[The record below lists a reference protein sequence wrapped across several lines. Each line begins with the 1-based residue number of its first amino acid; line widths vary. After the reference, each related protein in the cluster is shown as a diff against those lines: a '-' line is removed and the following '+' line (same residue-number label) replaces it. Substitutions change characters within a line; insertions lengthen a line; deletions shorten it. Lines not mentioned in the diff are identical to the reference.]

1 MSEQRVLVEL
11 DVPVP
16 MRDGVTLRANVYR
29 PPEGRWPV
37 LLTRLP
43 YGKDLP
49 LGSASLDPIQ
59 AVRRGYVVIV
69 QDTRGRFAS
78 EGEWRPFEL
87 EADDG
92 FDTVEWAARR
102 PYADGQV
109 GMFGVSYF
117 GFTQWAAAIKQPPAL
132 KAIAPRITWSDA
144 LNGFAFRGGAME
156 LGTPANWGLQMG
168 FDQFAKQHR
177 GNLPAIGAAF
187 VGLTREMDALASD
200 GYASLPLNEFGPL
213 RRHPVLARF
222 FEQVERPLD
231 LEMLDPVTIKG
242 KHDRVQ
248 VPSLNVGGWY
258 DIFLADTI
266 TNFQAMRALGRP
278 AKLLIGPWTH
288 LDARMPVGELNFGFA
303 SQAGFINLQYDM
315 DRLQL
320 RWFDHWLKSVDT
332 GMLAEPPIKIFVMG
346 TNVWRD
352 EQEWPLARAV
362 PTPYYL
368 HAGGALRVD
377 PPSASVAPDRFVYD
391 PADPVPTHGGALLM
405 APEYL
410 TGPRDQRAI
419 EARPDVLTYTT
430 DVLERDME
438 VTGPVTVSLWACSS
452 APDTDFVARLVDVY
466 PDGRAYNLTDGILR
480 ARYRRGFSN
489 EVFLEPGVP
498 ERFDIDLWA
507 TSNVF
512 RAGHRV
518 RLQVTSS
525 NFPRWDR
532 NPNTGHR
539 FGTDSLADLRT
550 AEQTILHDAD
560 HPSHVLLP
568 VVPTN

>member
-1 MSEQRVLVEL
+1 MTEQRVLVEL

-29 PPEGRWPV
+29 PPDGRWPV

-49 LGSASLDPIQ
+49 LGGAGLDAVQ
-59 AVRRGYVVIV
+59 AAKRGYVVIV

-78 EGEWRPFEL
+78 EGEWRPFEP

-92 FDTVEWAARR
+92 FDTVEWAAGL

-117 GFTQWAAAIKQPPAL
+117 GFTQWAAATRQPPAL
-132 KAIAPRITWSDA
+132 KAIAPRITWSDP
-144 LNGFAFRGGAME
+144 LNGFAFRGGALE
-156 LGTPANWGLQMG
+156 LGTPAHWGLQMG
-168 FDQFAKQHR
+168 FDQFAKEHR

-187 VGLTREMDALASD
+187 VGLTRELDALASQ
-200 GYASLPLNEFGPL
+200 GYTSLPLSQFGPL
-213 RRHPVLARF
+213 RRHPVLSRF
-222 FEQVERPLD
+222 FEQVARPLD
-231 LEMLDPVTIKG
+231 REFLDPVTITG

-248 VPSLNVGGWY
+248 APSLNVGGWY

-266 TNFQAMRALGRP
+266 TNFREMSKLGRP
-278 AKLLIGPWTH
+278 TKLLIGPWTH
-288 LDARMPVGELNFGFA
+288 LDSRMPVGELNFGYA
-303 SQAGFINLQYDM
+303 SQSGFINLQSDM

-320 RWFDHWLKSVDT
+320 RWFDHWLKGIDT

-346 TNVWRD
+346 ANVWRD

-368 HAGGALRVD
+368 HADAALRPDV
-377 PPSASVAPDRFVYD
+377 PPASSAPDRFVYD
-391 PADPVPTHGGALLM
+391 PSDPVPTHGGALLM
-405 APEYL
+405 SPEFA

-419 EARPDVLTYTT
+419 EARADVLTYTS
-430 DVLERDME
+430 DVLERDLE
-438 VTGPVTVSLWACSS
+438 VTGPITVSLWACSS

-480 ARYRRGFSN
+480 ARYRRGYSS
-489 EVFLEPGVP
+489 EALLQPGVP

-532 NPNTGHR
+532 NPNTGHP
-539 FGTDSLADLRT
+539 FGSDGPDDLCT
-550 AEQTILHDAD
+550 AEQTILHDAE

-568 VVPTN
+568 VVPAN

>member
-231 LEMLDPVTIKG
+231 PEMLDPVTIKG

-266 TNFQAMRALGRP
+266 TNFQSMRALGRP